1 MADRPTLTLVIGGAR
16 SGKSR
21 HAEALIEALPGP
33 WTYLATATP
42 LDAEMAERV
51 SVHRAR
57 RDSRWRTLEA
67 PLEVAAALARAEG
80 PVLLDC
86 LTLWLSNLMV
96 GERDLVEVMEGLD
109 RALAAR
115 GHPVVLV
122 TNEVGLGIVP
132 ESALGRRFR
141 DEQGRLNQRMAAL
154 ADRVVLVVAG
164 LPIVVK

>member
-1 MADRPTLTLVIGGAR
+1 MADLPTLTLVIGGAR

-33 WTYLATATP
+33 WSYLATATP

-96 GERDLVEVMEGLD
+96 GERDLAEEMEGLD